1 MGDRSSG
8 GRSWAET
15 VSDRELMAAK
25 TVASRRA
32 GDFMIGRERRGSVG
46 EMVRADQS
54 PSIMSQNSSAFA
66 SVGDCFRGAGEGLGL
81 GPGLGFLSVRGFVL
95 GSGVRD
101 GRRRVSG
108 CEDGPQAGQRPPR
121 PSGLPQVL
129 QSSTGCSL
137 KAAGLP
143 E

>member
-1 MGDRSSG
+1 VG
-8 GRSWAET
+8 
-15 VSDRELMAAK
+15 K
-25 TVASRRA
+25 TE
-32 GDFMIGRERRGSVG
+32 G
-46 EMVRADQS
+46 ADQS
-54 PSIMSQNSSAFA
+54 PSIMSQNSSALA
-66 SVGDCFRGAGEGLGL
+66 SVRDCFPGIGEGLGL
-81 GPGLGFLSVRGFVL
+81 GFFSVRGAVL
-95 GSGVRD
+95 GSGVRE

-108 CEDGPQAGQRPPR
+108 CEDGPQEGQRPPR